1 MPYIRPG
8 SRIQIAL
15 RQDRGDIVGGA
26 KTPGDLNFIISELV
40 MKYVINTNG
49 KVSYTKM
56 NEVVGVLECAKLE
69 LYRRVL
75 APYEDDKIEEN
86 GDIDSYAETLLGHK

>member
-1 MPYIRPG
+1 MPYIEPG

-15 RQDRGDIVGGA
+15 RQDRGDVVGGA
-26 KTPGDLNFIISELV
+26 TTPGDLNFIISEIV
-40 MKYVINTNG
+40 MEYVANTNG
-49 KVSYTKM
+49 GISYTKM

-75 APYEDDKIEEN
+75 APYEDDKIKEN
-86 GDIDSYAETLLGHK
+86 GDIESYAETLLGWK